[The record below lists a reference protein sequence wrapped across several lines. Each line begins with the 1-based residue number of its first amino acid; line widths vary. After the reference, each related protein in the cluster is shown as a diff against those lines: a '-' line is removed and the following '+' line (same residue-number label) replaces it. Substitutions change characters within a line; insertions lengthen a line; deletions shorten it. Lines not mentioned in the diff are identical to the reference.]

1 MQFPFLRTLVTL
13 CLCAT
18 LLIPSE
24 AGAQATPDSLLTLA
38 CPAGST
44 NDHPCRAV
52 YYFGSDGKRH
62 AFPHEKVYFTWYAG
76 FSGVRTVSGA
86 FLTSLPLGSN
96 VTYRPGVRMVKFTT
110 DPNVYA
116 VALGGELRWVK
127 TEALAIAFYGEN
139 WNQRIDDISDAFYVN
154 YHFGPDIVTEQDF
167 DPATEQ
173 SATVSIDDD
182 LPATHRSLTVS
193 AATGSFSVEL
203 VKLQRKRYRMITETA
218 EGRDCGSNCAAISLR
233 DYVTATQADA
243 GIHGSYSCPP
253 DYADCVEKINTFL
266 SPFFDTTAGAMI
278 NQSGMAVHKGPML
291 TYSPEGLYRFFHRT
305 RDVTGAMEAA
315 ASNYPSLV
323 ENGTV
328 IVQSEERL
336 EDEMRT
342 TKGVRGAI
350 GIDDHFVY
358 LVIARQATVPDVA
371 EIMKTLGSTH
381 ALNLDGGGSAALWFE
396 GSYAFGPGRLLPNAI
411 LFKQK

>member
-1 MQFPFLRTLVTL
+1 MRFPFLRTLLTV

-18 LLIPSE
+18 LLLPSK
-24 AGAQATPDSLLTLA
+24 ADAQATPGSLLTLS
-38 CPAGST
+38 CPAGSAS
-44 NDHPCRAV
+44 DHPCRAV
-52 YYFGSDGKRH
+52 YFFGSDGKRH
-62 AFPHEKVYFTWYAG
+62 AFPHEKVYFTWYAD
-76 FSGVRTVSGA
+76 FSGVRTVSDA
-86 FLTSLPLGSN
+86 FLASLPLGSN

-110 DPNVYA
+110 DPKVYA
-116 VALGGELRWVK
+116 VALGGELRWVQ
-127 TEALAIAFYGEN
+127 TEALAVELYGQN
-139 WNQRIDDISDAFYVN
+139 WNQMIDDVSDAFFAN
-154 YHFGPDIVTEQDF
+154 YRFGPNIATEEDF
-167 DPATEQ
+167 DPASEQ

-182 LPATHRSLTVS
+182 LPATRRSLTVS

-203 VKLQRKRYRMITETA
+203 VKLQRKSYRMITETA
-218 EGRDCGSNCAAISLR
+218 EGRDCDSNCGAISLR
-233 DYVTATQADA
+233 DYATAAQADA
-243 GIHGSYSCPP
+243 GIHGSYFCPP
-253 DYADCVEKINTFL
+253 DYTDCAEKINTFL
-266 SPFFDTTAGAMI
+266 SPFFDTTADAMI
-278 NQSGMAVHKGPML
+278 NQSGIAVHKGPML
-291 TYSPEGLYRFFHRT
+291 TYSPDGLYHFFHRT
-305 RDVTGAMEAA
+305 RDVTGEMEAA

-323 ENGTV
+323 ENGTI

-342 TKGVRGAI
+342 TKSVRGAI

-411 LFKQK
+411 LFKRK